1 MRRARTAVTQPL
13 VDAADVGLEHLPDVR
28 ADKVQLRLGRTP
40 EPKAPAHAVDGDGVA
55 PDELRQRPGS
65 HPQQQLELEGTVLG
79 VAEAQAEPRVAR
91 GFGIDVRDAP
101 AIAADRDGSP
111 DAAHLDAGAHA
122 RQSPAQE
129 QAKDDARPLDPGHV
143 PQRTY
148 TRPVSRTIELAAGLM
163 LLLIGLLVLS
173 AGWIGSWV
181 GSMGVEGR
189 WLAYWP
195 LALIVLSLF
204 FIGPALIGRTQHRR
218 LRAGMA
224 IPGALLLGA
233 GAALL
238 FSSLNDRW
246 NAWSYLWTVI
256 PFSFGI
262 GMYAAGWIADA
273 PAFKWIGSGVAAGSV
288 IAYLALSTAFGGEA
302 FRLVARE

>member
-1 MRRARTAVTQPL
+1 MRQ
-13 VDAADVGLEHLPDVR
+13 AA
-28 ADKVQLRLGRTP
+28 AQ
-40 EPKAPAHAVDGDGVA
+40 
-55 PDELRQRPGS
+55 DE
-65 HPQQQLELEGTVLG
+65 
-79 VAEAQAEPRVAR
+79 
-91 GFGIDVRDAP
+91 
-101 AIAADRDGSP
+101 
-111 DAAHLDAGAHA
+111 
-122 RQSPAQE
+122 
-129 QAKDDARPLDPGHV
+129 AKQDARPLDAGHA

-148 TRPVSRTIELAAGLM
+148 TRLVSRTIELVAGLM

-173 AGWIGSWV
+173 AGWIGDWV
-181 GSMGVEGR
+181 GAMGVEGR

-204 FIGPALIGRTQHRR
+204 FIGPALIGRRQHRR

-233 GAALL
+233 GTALL

-246 NAWSYLWTVI
+246 SAWSYLWTVI

-302 FRLVARE
+302 FRLVGALGIIALGLALTVGGLADRLSRKSPA